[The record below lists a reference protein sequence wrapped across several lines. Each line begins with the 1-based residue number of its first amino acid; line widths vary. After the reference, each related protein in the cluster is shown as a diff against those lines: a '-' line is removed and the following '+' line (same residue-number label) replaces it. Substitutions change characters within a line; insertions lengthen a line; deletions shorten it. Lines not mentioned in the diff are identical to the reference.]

1 MTTPSK
7 PKARRGGLRRH
18 PILGAAVLAALL
30 SVLYWAVIASDRY
43 ISQAHAIIQRT
54 DLSSG
59 QTMDLSS
66 LLGAADTGDR
76 TDQLLLRDFLLS
88 VDMLKKLDAKLGLR
102 AHYSDRRH
110 DPLSRL
116 WAADVSLEKFHDH
129 YLSRVSI
136 EYDDY
141 AGVLVISAQ
150 AYDAAMAHAIAAA
163 LVAEGERFMNELAR
177 QLARGQVDF
186 LKQEIGQ
193 IKAATMAARQAM
205 LSFQNKHGLVSP
217 EATTE
222 NVAGIVNGLEAKLAD
237 LQTSRAAMLG
247 YLMPDSANIAE
258 LNLQIGAVERQIARE
273 KARLTSATGKTLN
286 RTVEEY
292 QRLKMDAEFT
302 QDIYQT
308 ALVALEKGRFEASR
322 TLKKMSILQAPT
334 YPEYPL
340 EPRRLYNSTV
350 SLLAILLAA
359 GILQLLAA
367 IIRDHK
373 D

>member
-7 PKARRGGLRRH
+7 PTAKRGGLRRH
-18 PILGAAVLAALL
+18 PILGGAAVAALL

-43 ISQAHAIIQRT
+43 ISEAHAIIQST
-54 DLSSG
+54 DLASG
-59 QTMDLSS
+59 QTMDLGS
-66 LLGAADTGDR
+66 LLGAATGGNR
-76 TDQLLLRDFLLS
+76 TDQLLLRDHLLS
-88 VDMLKKLDAKLGLR
+88 VDMLQKLDAKLGLR
-102 AHYSDRRH
+102 AHYSDRRR

-116 WAADVSLEKFHDH
+116 WAPDASLEKFHDH

-136 EYDDY
+136 EFDDY
-141 AGVLVISAQ
+141 AGVLVIAAQ
-150 AYDAAMAHAIAAA
+150 AYDAATAHAITAA
-163 LVAEGERFMNELAR
+163 LVAEGERFMNELAH
-177 QLARGQVDF
+177 QLAREQVGF
-186 LKQEIGQ
+186 LKQEIEQ
-193 IKAATMAARQAM
+193 ISAATMAARQAM
-205 LSFQNKHGLVSP
+205 LSFQDRHGLVSP

-273 KARLTSATGKTLN
+273 KARLTSVSGKTLN

-292 QRLKMDAEFT
+292 QRLKMAAEFS

-308 ALVALEKGRFEASR
+308 ALVALEKGRFEAAR
-322 TLKKMSILQAPT
+322 TLKKMSILQSPT
-334 YPEYPL
+334 RPEYAL

-350 SLLAILLAA
+350 SLLAILLTA